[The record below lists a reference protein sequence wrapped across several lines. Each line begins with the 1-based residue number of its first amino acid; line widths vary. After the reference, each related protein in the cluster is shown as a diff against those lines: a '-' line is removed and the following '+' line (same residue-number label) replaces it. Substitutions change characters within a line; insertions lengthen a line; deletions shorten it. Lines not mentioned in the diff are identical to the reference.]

1 MDQRKIL
8 VVKTQLL
15 HFCFSAHENEKWNMQ
30 AIITLPP
37 EVNIIDDDLMAKL
50 KAMTANVSYP
60 VLTVCCKRSPSH
72 QASART
78 PPGFGSAHL
87 QLCQKPVKVHNKAP
101 FCRHNNQVGGI

>member
-1 MDQRKIL
+1 
-8 VVKTQLL
+8 
-15 HFCFSAHENEKWNMQ
+15 MQ

-72 QASART
+72 RASAQT
-78 PPGFGSAHL
+78 PPGFGSVHL
-87 QLCQKPVKVHNKAP
+87 QLCQKPVQDTT
-101 FCRHNNQVGGI
+101 RHRFVGTIIKLEEFELLVNFT